1 MKDKMNRSSMAYNY
15 CAKIILF
22 TDHPK
27 YILIKMPFSYK
38 NRLLHTDK
46 ISILNSCHFANLPY
60 ILQKHIEPKKS
71 IEICL

>member
-1 MKDKMNRSSMAYNY
+1 MAYNY

-38 NRLLHTDK
+38 KQTV
-46 ISILNSCHFANLPY
+46 AY
-60 ILQKHIEPKKS
+60 
-71 IEICL
+71 